1 MTIITESELREM
13 WRDGKNPLPAFPP
26 GTSFTPA
33 ALDFLRAHALD
44 IQSVAPPAP
53 QSPGSTQETA
63 PAAWDKPGEFPV
75 VLSGPLPVC
84 DECGQ
89 PIQHKLEHMTQLD
102 AGHFAPKTHPRI
114 KLRGRLDS
122 LHALV
127 MLIAAE
133 ARQQNLTVLARA
145 LDTLAAFCREI
156 QSAEY
161 HGRAVSP
168 LQVAGKTAEEIHA
181 ISHHPEQYLGIPHI
195 VPGPGDLKIL
205 HWLNFLRTSA
215 REVEIAVLEAY
226 PPPERADLAE
236 AANRL
241 SSAVYY
247 LELLLRAG
255 KITWDSIVEE
265 KH

>member
-1 MTIITESELREM
+1 MAVITESELREM

-33 ALDFLRAHALD
+33 ALDFLHAHGLQTRSEEPEA
-44 IQSVAPPAP
+44 SMSPAN
-53 QSPGSTQETA
+53 SSA
-63 PAAWDKPGEFPV
+63 PAIWDKPGEFPV

-89 PIQHKLEHMTQLD
+89 PLQHKPEHMTQLD
-102 AGHFAPKTHPRI
+102 AGHFAPKTHTRI

-133 ARQQNLTVLARA
+133 ARQENLSQLAHP
-145 LDTLAAFCREI
+145 LDTLAAYCREI

-161 HGRAVSP
+161 HGRPVAE
-168 LQVAGKTAEEIHA
+168 LQVAGKSAEEIHA
-181 ISHHPEQYLGIPHI
+181 ISHHPEQHLGIPHI
-195 VPGPGDLKIL
+195 VPGPDDLKIL
-205 HWLNFLRTSA
+205 HWLNYLRSTA

-236 AANRL
+236 TANRL

-247 LELLLRAG
+247 LELLIRAG

-265 KH
+265 K

>member
-1 MTIITESELREM
+1 MAVITESELREM
-13 WRDGKNPLPAFPP
+13 WRDGKNEIPAFPA

-33 ALDFLRAHALD
+33 ALDFLHAHGLE
-44 IQSVAPPAP
+44 IKTEGQSELPPAGLD
-53 QSPGSTQETA
+53 GSG

-84 DECGQ
+84 VECGQ
-89 PIQHKLEHMTQLD
+89 PVQHKPEHMTQLD

-114 KLRGRLDS
+114 ILRGRLDT

-127 MLIAAE
+127 MLVAAE
-133 ARQQNLTVLARA
+133 ARQQNLSKLAGY
-145 LDTLAAFCREI
+145 LDTLAAYCREI

-161 HGRAVSP
+161 HGRPVAALV
-168 LQVAGKTAEEIHA
+168 LAGKSAEEIHA

-195 VPGPGDLKIL
+195 VPGPDDLKIL
-205 HWLNFLRTSA
+205 HWLNYLRTTA
-215 REVEIAVLEAY
+215 REVEIAVLLAY

-247 LELLLRAG
+247 LELLLRSG
-255 KITWDSIVEE
+255 QVTWDSIVE

>member
-1 MTIITESELREM
+1 MAVITESELREL
-13 WRDGKNPLPAFPP
+13 WRDGKKPLPAFPA

-33 ALDFLRAHALD
+33 ALDFLHANHLE
-44 IQSVAPPAP
+44 IRTETPA
-53 QSPGSTQETA
+53 A
-63 PAAWDKPGEFPV
+63 PADGTPGWDKPGEFPV
-75 VLSGPLPVC
+75 ILSGPLPVC
-84 DECGQ
+84 AECGQ
-89 PIQHKLEHMTQLD
+89 PVTHKPEHMTQLD

-114 KLRGRLDS
+114 RLRGRLDT

-133 ARQQNLTVLARA
+133 ARQENLSALARH
-145 LDTLAAFCREI
+145 LDTLAAYCREI

-161 HGRAVSP
+161 HGRPVGT
-168 LQVAGKTAEEIHA
+168 LQLGGKGADEVHA

-205 HWLNFLRTSA
+205 HWLNYLRTTA

-255 KITWDSIVEE
+255 KITWDSIIEE
-265 KH
+265 RA